1 MSKNT
6 KAGLDNFL
14 DKACDFYYIPPRVYM
29 TPERKKVYDR
39 LKRIEGQIRGLQRLI
54 EKDAPCIDILTQVA
68 AVTSA
73 IKKTGSAV
81 LSNYM
86 KTCIEESGGNTKKL
100 HTDLHAALSRV
111 IDLS

>member
-1 MSKNT
+1 MTIPLFS
-6 KAGLDNFL
+6 FI
-14 DKACDFYYIPPRVYM
+14 YPPRVYM

-73 IKKTGSAV
+73 MKKTGSAV

-86 KTCIEESGGNTKKL
+86 KTCIEESGGNAKKL
-100 HTDLHAALSRV
+100 HADLHAALSRV

>member
-1 MSKNT
+1 
-6 KAGLDNFL
+6 
-14 DKACDFYYIPPRVYM
+14 M

-73 IKKTGSAV
+73 MKKTGSAV

-86 KTCIEESGGNTKKL
+86 KTCIEESGGNAKKL
-100 HTDLHAALSRV
+100 HADLHAAFSRM